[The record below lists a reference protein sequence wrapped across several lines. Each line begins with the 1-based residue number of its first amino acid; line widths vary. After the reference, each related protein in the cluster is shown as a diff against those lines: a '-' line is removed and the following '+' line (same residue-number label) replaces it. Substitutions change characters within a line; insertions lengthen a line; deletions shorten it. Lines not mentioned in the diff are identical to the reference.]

1 MRRIPLFLFLWLAL
15 FSLAS
20 CAVVTQRPSG
30 PLVSKHSVRTYSS
43 VPNTPRERA
52 ELHILLGT
60 MAAEQGQPKASAEQF
75 LEALNEVPNPGVA
88 ARATA
93 MALAARDKPLALRAA
108 EKWAALDPHEIAA
121 HEIIVRLAVDGGNTA
136 LAVRQCQAIIALP
149 NGKPD
154 QRFELVATILG
165 QERAHVDTVTSVM
178 NELLAATPNNA
189 SAYQAGALLALR
201 LKQETRA
208 RKLAYRALII
218 EPSSPRAA
226 LLLMGALIEQH
237 QLAQADRVIRSLY
250 RGHDKNGLRIGYARL
265 LLQKRHMTRARKVL
279 HQVLEKNPR
288 SLKAFFL
295 LGVID
300 FTQGRLTD
308 SKKRFLAVDSANHH
322 GDDSNVQYFLGRIA
336 ELQGHWMRAIARYRK
351 VVSPGVAVNAKFRE
365 ASILGHI
372 GHLADAVAVLRQLDQ
387 TNPALLARVVAAES
401 SILLNAGQPNTA
413 IDLLNKALASRP
425 NNPTFLYMRAL
436 AYERLGHV
444 SAAEREL
451 TGLLKKNPNS
461 PQLLNALG
469 YILAVHNPSQLDR
482 ARHLV
487 ARALK
492 MMPESPAIIDSMG
505 WILYREGHPSQALP
519 LLQKAYR
526 RSRDPEIAAHLIAVL
541 ATLGDSMQA
550 RELLRKASNRNPHNA
565 ALRKAEINLGRPP
578 IGR

>member
-20 CAVVTQRPSG
+20 CAIVAQRPNG

-60 MAAEQGQPKASAEQF
+60 MAAEQGHPEASAEQF
-75 LEALNEVPNPGVA
+75 LEALNEVPNPAVA

-93 MALAARDKPLALRAA
+93 MALAARNKPLALRAA
-108 EKWAALDPHEIAA
+108 EKWATLDPHEIAA

-136 LAVRQCQAIIALP
+136 LATRQCKAIIALP
-149 NGKPD
+149 NGKAD

-189 SAYQAGALLALR
+189 SAYQAGALLALH
-201 LKQETRA
+201 LKQESRA
-208 RKLAYRALII
+208 RKLAYRALVID
-218 EPSSPRAA
+218 PSSPRAA
-226 LLLMGALIEQH
+226 LLLMDALIEQH
-237 QLAQADRVIRSLY
+237 QLAQADSVIRSLY
-250 RGHDKNGLRIGYARL
+250 RGHDKNELRIGYARL
-265 LLQKRHMTRARKVL
+265 LLQKGHMTRARKTL

-288 SLKAFFL
+288 NLKAFFL

-300 FTQGRLTD
+300 FTQGRLAD
-308 SKKRFLAVDSANHH
+308 SKKRFLAVNSATH

-336 ELQGHWMRAIARYRK
+336 ELRGHWIRAIARYRK
-351 VVSPGVAVNAKFRE
+351 VVSPEVAVNARFRE

-372 GHLADAVAVLRQLDQ
+372 GHLADAAAVLRQLDR

-401 SILLNAGQPNTA
+401 SILLNAGHPNAA
-413 IDLLNKALASRP
+413 IDLLNKALVSRP

-451 TGLLKKNPNS
+451 TELLKKNPDS
-461 PQLLNALG
+461 PRLLNALG

-492 MMPESPAIIDSMG
+492 IMPESPAIIDSMG
-505 WILYREGHPSQALP
+505 WILYREGHPSEALP

-550 RELLRKASNRNPHNA
+550 RELLRKASNRNPHNS
-565 ALRKAEINLGRPP
+565 ALRKAKIDLGRPP
-578 IGR
+578 VGR